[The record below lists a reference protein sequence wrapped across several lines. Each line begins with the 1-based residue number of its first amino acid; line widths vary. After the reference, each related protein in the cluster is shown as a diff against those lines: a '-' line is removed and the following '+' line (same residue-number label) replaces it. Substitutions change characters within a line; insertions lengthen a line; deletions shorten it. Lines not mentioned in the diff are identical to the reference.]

1 MNKGKNNHRRA
12 QSNNDFQQII
22 SSKITGV
29 SEQNSHKNLHKNQ
42 SFGNMLFQIPEQTDV
57 GSSTEQSH
65 HSEKKNCINDQ
76 LQSQKKNYSQDQKEN
91 LINSNSC
98 TNIISSI
105 QYMIKS
111 SHPIKEIA
119 QKTLNN
125 DSQSKKKHLSF
136 TNELQKKNS
145 QILHQ
150 SNKIDISSSLTP
162 ERKKTDNNNS
172 KQNSYK
178 YKSDQQ
184 QIDGQEKQKIELSN
198 FLLNNLLKVDQ
209 KKKSNVEQQDSF
221 RRMEFQM
228 NKIQKDISKIKK
240 RQDELDVFNRNIQ
253 NQLFDFI
260 SESRKYQ
267 DYGYQSLQKLEQL
280 EQITRRNEESIK
292 ILKQKLFNNE
302 IQQVSTTK
310 NHENNINFGNI
321 SSYKQ
326 ELDIQKKISDFK
338 YVNKQY
344 N

>member
-1 MNKGKNNHRRA
+1 MNKTKNNHRRA
-12 QSNNDFQQII
+12 QSNNDFQQIM
-22 SSKITGV
+22 SSKIAGMIE
-29 SEQNSHKNLHKNQ
+29 SNSHKNLHKKQ
-42 SFGNMLFQIPEQTDV
+42 SFGNMLFQIPEQTDI

-65 HSEKKNCINDQ
+65 HSEKKSCLNDYV
-76 LQSQKKNYSQDQKEN
+76 QSTKKNHSQDQKEN
-91 LINSNSC
+91 LINPNSC

-125 DSQSKKKHLSF
+125 ESQSKKKHLSF

-145 QILHQ
+145 QIFHQ
-150 SNKIDISSSLTP
+150 SNKIDMSQSLTP
-162 ERKKTDNNNS
+162 DRKKTDNNNS

-178 YKSDQQ
+178 QKSDQQ
-184 QIDGQEKQKIELSN
+184 QIDGLEKQKIELSN
-198 FLLNNLLKVDQ
+198 FLLNNLLKGDQ
-209 KKKSNVEQQDSF
+209 KKKSNVEQLDSF
-221 RRMEFQM
+221 RKMEFQM
-228 NKIQKDISKIKK
+228 NMIQKDISKIKR
-240 RQDELDVFNRNIQ
+240 RQDELDQFNRNIQ
-253 NQLFDFI
+253 TQLFDFI

-267 DYGYQSLQKLEQL
+267 DYGYLSLQKLEYL

-292 ILKQKLFNNE
+292 LLKQKLFNNE
-302 IQQVSTTK
+302 LQQTSTK
-310 NHENNINFGNI
+310 NQENNINFGNI

-338 YVNKQY
+338 YINKQY

>member
-12 QSNNDFQQII
+12 QSNNDFQQIMN
-22 SSKITGV
+22 SKIVGLV
-29 SEQNSHKNLHKNQ
+29 EQNSHKNLHKNQ
-42 SFGNMLFQIPEQTDV
+42 SFGNMLFQIPEQTDI

-65 HSEKKNCINDQ
+65 HSEKKNCINDCV
-76 LQSQKKNYSQDQKEN
+76 LSNKKYYSQDQKEN

-119 QKTLNN
+119 QKTLNE
-125 DSQSKKKHLSF
+125 SQNKKKHLSF

-162 ERKKTDNNNS
+162 DRKKTDNNNS
-172 KQNSYK
+172 KQNSQK
-178 YKSDQQ
+178 QKSAQQ

-209 KKKSNVEQQDSF
+209 KKKINIEQQDSF
-221 RRMEFQM
+221 RKMEYQM
-228 NKIQKDISKIKK
+228 NEIQKDISKIKQ
-240 RQDELDVFNRNIQ
+240 RQDELDLFNRNIQ

-267 DYGYQSLQKLEQL
+267 DYGYLSLQKLEQL

-302 IQQVSTTK
+302 IQQITTK
-310 NHENNINFGNI
+310 QHENNINFGNI

-338 YVNKQY
+338 YIKY

>member
-1 MNKGKNNHRRA
+1 MNKGKTNHRRA

-22 SSKITGV
+22 SSKIIQMV
-29 SEQNSHKNLHKNQ
+29 EQNSHKNLLKNQ
-42 SFGNMLFQIPEQTDV
+42 SFGNMLFQIPEQTDIC
-57 GSSTEQSH
+57 SSTEQSH
-65 HSEKKNCINDQ
+65 HSQKKSCINDY
-76 LQSQKKNYSQDQKEN
+76 LLSSKKNFSQDQKEN

-119 QKTLNN
+119 QKSLNN
-125 DSQSKKKHLSF
+125 ESQSKKKHLSF
-136 TNELQKKNS
+136 TSELQKKNS

-162 ERKKTDNNNS
+162 DRKKTDNNS
-172 KQNSYK
+172 KQNSHK

-184 QIDGQEKQKIELSN
+184 EGQEKQKIELSN

-240 RQDELDVFNRNIQ
+240 RQDELDLFNKNIQ

-267 DYGYQSLQKLEQL
+267 DYGYKSLQKLEKL

-292 ILKQKLFNNE
+292 MLKQKLFNNE
-302 IQQVSTTK
+302 IQQITTK
-310 NHENNINFGNI
+310 THDNNINFGNI

-326 ELDIQKKISDFK
+326 ELDIQKKLSDFK
-338 YVNKQY
+338 YINKQC

>member
-1 MNKGKNNHRRA
+1 MNKTKNNHRRS
-12 QSNNDFQQII
+12 QSNNDFQQIMC
-22 SSKITGV
+22 SKIAGLV
-29 SEQNSHKNLHKNQ
+29 EQNSHKNLLKNQ
-42 SFGNMLFQIPEQTDV
+42 SFGNMLFQIPEQTDI

-65 HSEKKNCINDQ
+65 HSEKKSCITDN
-76 LQSQKKNYSQDQKEN
+76 LLSNKKNYSQDQKEN

-98 TNIISSI
+98 NNIISSI

-125 DSQSKKKHLSF
+125 ESQSKKKQLSF

-150 SNKIDISSSLTP
+150 QNKIDISSSLTP
-162 ERKKTDNNNS
+162 DRKKMDNNNS
-172 KQNSYK
+172 KQNSHK
-178 YKSDQQ
+178 QKSAQQ
-184 QIDGQEKQKIELSN
+184 QIDGQEKSKIELSN

-209 KKKSNVEQQDSF
+209 KKKTNVEQQDSF
-221 RRMEFQM
+221 RRIEFQM
-228 NKIQKDISKIKK
+228 NEIQKDISKIKK
-240 RQDELDVFNRNIQ
+240 RQDELDLFNRNIQ

-292 ILKQKLFNNE
+292 MLKQKLLNNDN
-302 IQQVSTTK
+302 QQITTK
-310 NHENNINFGNI
+310 QHENNINFGNI

-326 ELDIQKKISDFK
+326 ELDIQKKMSDFK
-338 YVNKQY
+338 YIKY

>member
-1 MNKGKNNHRRA
+1 MSKTKNNHRRS
-12 QSNNDFQQII
+12 QSNNDFQQIM
-22 SSKITGV
+22 SSKIAGLV
-29 SEQNSHKNLHKNQ
+29 EQNSHKNLLKNQ
-42 SFGNMLFQIPEQTDV
+42 SFGNMLFQIPEQTDI

-65 HSEKKNCINDQ
+65 HSEKKSCINDN
-76 LQSQKKNYSQDQKEN
+76 LLSNKKNFSQDQKEN

-98 TNIISSI
+98 SNIISSI

-125 DSQSKKKHLSF
+125 DSQSKKKQLSF

-150 SNKIDISSSLTP
+150 QNKIDISSSLTP
-162 ERKKTDNNNS
+162 DRKKIDNNNS
-172 KQNSYK
+172 KQNSHK
-178 YKSDQQ
+178 QKSAQQ
-184 QIDGQEKQKIELSN
+184 QIDGQDKSKIELSN
-198 FLLNNLLKVDQ
+198 FLLNNLLKGDQ
-209 KKKSNVEQQDSF
+209 KKKTNGEQQDSF
-221 RRMEFQM
+221 RRIEFQM
-228 NKIQKDISKIKK
+228 NEIQKDISKIKK
-240 RQDELDVFNRNIQ
+240 RQDELDLFNRNIQ

-292 ILKQKLFNNE
+292 MLKQKLFNNDN
-302 IQQVSTTK
+302 QQITTK
-310 NHENNINFGNI
+310 QHENNINFGNI

-326 ELDIQKKISDFK
+326 ELDIQKKMSDFK
-338 YVNKQY
+338 YIKY

>member
-1 MNKGKNNHRRA
+1 MNKTKNNHRRA
-12 QSNNDFQQII
+12 QSNNDFQQVM
-22 SSKITGV
+22 SSKIVGLIE
-29 SEQNSHKNLHKNQ
+29 SNSHKNLHKNQ
-42 SFGNMLFQIPEQTDV
+42 SFGNTLFLIPEQTDM

-65 HSEKKNCINDQ
+65 HSEKKSCMNDYV
-76 LQSQKKNYSQDQKEN
+76 LNTKKNHSQEQKEN

-125 DSQSKKKHLSF
+125 ESQGKKKHLSF

-150 SNKIDISSSLTP
+150 SNKIDISQSLTP
-162 ERKKTDNNNS
+162 DRKKTENNS

-178 YKSDQQ
+178 QKSDQQ
-184 QIDGQEKQKIELSN
+184 HFDGLEKQKIELSN
-198 FLLNNLLKVDQ
+198 FLLNNLLKGDQ
-209 KKKSNVEQQDSF
+209 KKKSNLEQQQDSF

-228 NKIQKDISKIKK
+228 NKIQNDISKIKK
-240 RQDELDVFNRNIQ
+240 RQDELDLFNRNIQ
-253 NQLFDFI
+253 TQLFDFI

-302 IQQVSTTK
+302 FQQTTTK

-338 YVNKQY
+338 YINKQY